1 MTREQFIG
9 QVRQEQEP
17 LRRFLLGLCG
27 GNAAE
32 ADDLAQEALVRAY
45 LALDRFEGRSR
56 FSTWLFRI
64 AYNCFYDRLKATSRN
79 TAESLSP
86 AAERVAG
93 GEIPDEQFRYQA
105 LYRAIDALS
114 PDEKAV
120 ILLFYMEDRPIL
132 EIAKITSLTVSAIKS
147 RLHRGRIHLKNYLEN
162 ER

>member
-9 QVRQEQEP
+9 QVKQEQEP
-17 LRRFLLGLCG
+17 LRRFLLGLCS
-27 GNAAE
+27 GNEAE
-32 ADDLAQEALVRAY
+32 ADDIAQEALVRAY
-45 LALDRFEGRSR
+45 LAMDRFEGRSR

-64 AYNCFYDRLKATSRN
+64 AYNCFYDRLKTASCN

-86 AAERVAG
+86 AAERVSG
-93 GEIPDEQFRYQA
+93 GEMPDEQFRYQA

-132 EIAKITSLTVSAIKS
+132 EIAKITSLSVSAIKS
-147 RLHRGRIHLKNYLEN
+147 RLHRGRLHLKHYLEN
-162 ER
+162 EE

>member
-17 LRRFLLGLCG
+17 LRRLLLGLCG

-64 AYNCFYDRLKATSRN
+64 AYNCFYDRLKAASRN